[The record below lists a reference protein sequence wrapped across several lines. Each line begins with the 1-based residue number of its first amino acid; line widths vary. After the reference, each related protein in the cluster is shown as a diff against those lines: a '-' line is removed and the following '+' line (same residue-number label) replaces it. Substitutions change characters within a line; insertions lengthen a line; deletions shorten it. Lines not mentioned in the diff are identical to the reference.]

1 MIHFPGEAVRGREF
15 RMTLN
20 ADLDFVLRQSWT
32 GGWTITIIPRRP
44 KEGCDEFASV
54 VTAPY
59 RAHRPLDIDTS
70 YGWTA
75 EEEVGYS
82 PREFSFVT
90 NCADYHQE
98 DDRLY
103 VVLWPYS
110 APEKYDEAL
119 ARLGTSPLGT
129 GHLWIT
135 DARISHA
142 NDTTANRTG
151 TIEWMKF
158 EVEIKLPAR

>member
-1 MIHFPGEAVRGREF
+1 
-15 RMTLN
+15 MTLN
-20 ADLDFVLRQSWT
+20 ADLEFVLQQSWT
-32 GGWTITIIPRRP
+32 GGWTVTIVPRQP

-54 VTAPY
+54 VTGPY
-59 RAHRPLDIDTS
+59 RAHRPLDIDMS

-103 VVLWPYS
+103 IVLWPSS
-110 APEKYDEAL
+110 APDRYEDAL
-119 ARLGTSPLGT
+119 AKLGTSPLGK
-129 GHLWIT
+129 GWLWIT
-135 DARISHA
+135 DSSVSHSG
-142 NDTTANRTG
+142 DTAENQLG
-151 TIEWMKF
+151 VIERMKF
-158 EVEIKLPAR
+158 EAEIKLPTR